1 MRKIGRWDTGVLA
14 HVSNRS
20 KRAVEDRRKGGRVPP
35 GRAMGFAGVLLCCA
49 LLSAS
54 LASAQSTPPTFADYQ
69 SFAAWMRKV
78 HKAPFM
84 GNAALKAKQVAV
96 SPSKTGVPSPVVPQT
111 ASAEAEVASAD
122 AATTAAAA
130 TTSNVSVQ
138 VNQDKNPWQKV
149 SVAAAV
155 DPKNPKHIVVLSD
168 DFRDGFQRVFYHV
181 STNGGKKWTDDYLT
195 DSGDPSLNGLPFA
208 TQHSAKIGFDSEGNT
223 SIVHLSSN
231 NIIQSNNGL
240 ISFANLDTQIDLIQG
255 FKNGAY
261 VSQRTL
267 PIAHASCGGT
277 DLTGITCD
285 TVLDMPGIKVDAN
298 KNSPNNGTTYIYY
311 TVFFNCPKPGNC
323 GVDQNGNPLSQ
334 SSAIME
340 WDSGLGPFDQFNPE
354 PRLVSGFRQNA
365 QFADMVIDSHGTP
378 HIFFEDFDSMGNAG
392 IWESTLQDGMWTVG
406 QFEVTEFQ
414 SLGNG
419 NAGWNF
425 DTSGSLALSCAIAA
439 DDTTYCTFAANVV
452 PFQPSSVGFGPKTF
466 IATIDPIA
474 GTGFAA
480 LEDGSGS
487 AHLFPSVTVT
497 PDGTPYVGWY
507 DNRNDPTG
515 EQLQYFVK
523 AGTGG
528 ERALSGLFDPCVGQ
542 KNCAYFGEFD
552 QLASGPDGIV
562 HATWADTRDGV
573 SMQIYTEAIE
583 P

>member
-1 MRKIGRWDTGVLA
+1 MNKIGCWDMGVSVPPL
-14 HVSNRS
+14 NRS
-20 KRAVEDRRKGGRVPP
+20 KNSAKERKTGVGL
-35 GRAMGFAGVLLCCA
+35 AMGFAGVLLWCA

-54 LASAQSTPPTFADYQ
+54 LAGAQSTSPTFTDSP
-69 SFAAWMRKV
+69 SFVAWMRKL

-84 GNAALKAKQVAV
+84 GNAALMAKHAGATSWQVGARKEALPP
-96 SPSKTGVPSPVVPQT
+96 PSSDVEGIT
-111 ASAEAEVASAD
+111 AIE
-122 AATTAAAA
+122 AAASA
-130 TTSNVSVQ
+130 TTSNVSVK

-155 DPKNPKHIVVLSD
+155 DPANPKHVVVLSD

-181 STNGGKKWTDDYLT
+181 STDGGKHWRDEYLT
-195 DSGDPSLNGLPFA
+195 DSVDPNLNGLPFSM
-208 TQHSAKIGFDSEGNT
+208 QHSAKIGFDSEGST

-240 ISFANLDTQIDLIQG
+240 IRFANLDTQIDLIQG

-261 VSQRTL
+261 VSHRTI
-267 PIAHASCGGT
+267 PIDHASCGGT
-277 DLTGITCD
+277 DLTGITCN

-311 TVFFNCPKPGNC
+311 TVFFNCPAPGDC
-323 GVDQNGNPLSQ
+323 GVDHKGNPLTQ

-354 PRLVSGFRQNA
+354 PRLVSEFHPNA

-378 HIFFEDFDSMGNAG
+378 HIFFEDFDAMGNAG
-392 IWESTLQDGMWTVG
+392 IWESTLKDGQWTVG
-406 QFEVTEFQ
+406 TFAVTEFQ
-414 SLGNG
+414 NFGNG

-425 DTSGSLALSCAIAA
+425 DTTGSLALSCAIAA
-439 DDTTYCTFAANVV
+439 DDTTYCTFAANGV
-452 PFQPSSVGFGPKTF
+452 PGQPSSVGFGPKTF
-466 IATIDPIA
+466 IAVIDPIA
-474 GTGFAA
+474 GTGTAF

-497 PDGTPYVGWY
+497 PNGTAYVGWY
-507 DNRNDPTG
+507 DNRNDPSG

-523 AGTGG
+523 ADPIG

-542 KNCAYFGEFD
+542 KNCEYFGQFD

-573 SMQIYTEAIE
+573 SMQIYTEAIT